1 MLIHLFKNQPLRSN
15 LNNQLTKRVTKHH
28 FSKMTNLYQINDDS
42 TNSEYNLHIQQVL
55 QKNKENLESLS
66 HPGSKPVLPFESGPV
81 NPQSPND
88 TVFFFDIDNCLYKR
102 STKIHELM
110 QEYIHDYFVRTL
122 NISDQE
128 AYDLQHNY
136 YRTYGLA
143 IQGLVKYHKIDAL
156 EYNKKVDDALPL
168 QDILKPDPE
177 LRKLL
182 INLRESGTVD
192 RLWLFTNAYK
202 NHAKRVIS
210 LLGIG
215 DLFDGLTYCDY
226 GEDSLVCK
234 PMKES
239 FDKAMYEAG
248 VTKYENCYFVDDSS
262 SNIKTAVE
270 LGFKKV
276 VLFLERDEDL
286 KNTVEGSLLIRDI
299 LELPKVLPE
308 LFTKKIEQ

>member
-1 MLIHLFKNQPLRSN
+1 MLKHLLKTPRLN
-15 LNNQLTKRVTKHH
+15 LNSTTTISKVP
-28 FSKMTNLYQINDDS
+28 FSRMTHPHQINDQS
-42 TNSEYNLHIQQVL
+42 SKSEYDLHIQQVL
-55 QKNKENLESLS
+55 QKNKENLSSLS
-66 HPGSKPVLPFESGPV
+66 YPGSTVVLPLESGPV
-81 NPQSPND
+81 KPQSPNE

-122 NISDQE
+122 DVSDEDAYKLHQE
-128 AYDLQHNY
+128 Y
-136 YRTYGLA
+136 YKSYGLA

-156 EYNKKVDDALPL
+156 EYNEKVDDALPL

-182 INLRESGTVD
+182 LNLKESGTVT

-202 NHAKRVIS
+202 NHAKRVIA

-215 DLFDGLTYCDY
+215 DLFDGLSYCDY
-226 GEDSLVCK
+226 SQDSLVCK

-262 SNIKTAVE
+262 ANVKTAVG

-276 VLFLERDEDL
+276 VHFLERDEDL
-286 KNTVEGSLLIRDI
+286 ENGIDGSLLIRDI

-308 LFTKKIEQ
+308 LFTKK